1 MAIADEIKNQWKFGG
16 ATKRLVFINIGVFL
30 LVHLIGCVGW
40 FAGSSE
46 LDGKVLEQLM
56 ATNEWPVLA
65 RRPWTMLT
73 YMFAHFDPFHLL
85 WNMVMFWFSG
95 QMFQGLLGERRMGSR
110 SSTTWCT
117 TLA

>member
-30 LVHLIGCVGW
+30 LVHLIGFVGW

-46 LDGKVLEQLM
+46 LDGKVLDQLM

-65 RRPWTMLT
+65 RRPWTVLT
-73 YMFAHFDPFHLL
+73 IPALP
-85 WNMVMFWFSG
+85 WWTPI
-95 QMFQGLLGERRMGSR
+95 RAIR
-110 SSTTWCT
+110 
-117 TLA
+117 